1 VQLRYCNHLSTVG
14 FHCLRFLHQYF
25 IWRRGLILSPVNVV
39 CILVS
44 QLRRSIARRSR
55 RFLCLE
61 VRTQYVHTSPHA
73 VFFSHTEHFFCLDIP
88 FTRAEVAHP
97 QAWDTTRVLVPLL
110 GQYHVDFIPA
120 NCTAHFHGKSSPDL
134 AIRVIG
140 CPQHRGM
147 RLVPLFMLRRA
158 QLLQL
163 HCRIIANAPAFG
175 ISYRSF
181 REPATVA
188 NTTVS
193 DTHRYP

>member
-1 VQLRYCNHLSTVG
+1 M
-14 FHCLRFLHQYF
+14 
-25 IWRRGLILSPVNVV
+25 
-39 CILVS
+39 
-44 QLRRSIARRSR
+44 RRSTARRSR
-55 RFLCLE
+55 RFLSLE

-73 VFFSHTEHFFCLDIP
+73 VFFSHIEHFFCLDMP
-88 FTRAEVAHP
+88 QPRTDVAHP
-97 QAWDTTRVLVPLL
+97 KSWYATRILAPLL
-110 GQYHVDFIPA
+110 GQYHVAFIPA
-120 NCTAHFHGKSSPDL
+120 TGATHLHGKSSPDL
-134 AIRVIG
+134 TMRVIG

-181 REPATVA
+181 WEPATVA

>member
-1 VQLRYCNHLSTVG
+1 MP
-14 FHCLRFLHQYF
+14 
-25 IWRRGLILSPVNVV
+25 SPVSVV
-39 CILVS
+39 CVLAS

-55 RFLCLE
+55 RFLSLE

-88 FTRAEVAHP
+88 FTRTDVAHP
-97 QAWDTTRVLVPLL
+97 KSRNTTRVLAPLL
-110 GQYHVDFIPA
+110 GQYHVGFIPA

-175 ISYRSF
+175 ISCISF